1 MPGGPA
7 PGWLHCNDIRILQI
21 AEHELHNRAL
31 APCYAGRGCH
41 LALEDNAQAVLVG
54 EVHDAKRADRDIEID
69 RLDIPPELSAALA
82 ALEDA
87 GNDIRQ
93 RRLEHVELL
102 GFSQMA
108 RLVEVLHREKRNKV
122 RVIEIVVDLEIDH
135 RLDGGGRLEVLDL
148 DLVLERDQFLEYGLQ
163 GGEIQPFLAAE
174 IIVDHP
180 LVDAASF
187 GDGVRACFRQAALAE
202 FGEGRLQDLCARG
215 IGIPLLRRL
224 GGFSRLHAWKMPPAR
239 HRRNGLLAI
248 FAPSARAGIV
258 DTLRR
263 RELTLQLI
271 RARRPFVSDVPKSA
285 SCETIRTS
293 ETGH

>member
-41 LALEDNAQAVLVG
+41 LTLEDDAQAVLVG

-69 RLDIPPELSAALA
+69 WLDIPPELSAALA

-87 GNDIRQ
+87 RNDIRQ

-102 GFSQMA
+102 GFSKMTG
-108 RLVEVLHREKRNKV
+108 LVEILHREKRNKV
-122 RVIEIVVDLEIDH
+122 GVLEVVVDLQIDH
-135 RLDGGGRLEVLDL
+135 GLDRGGGLEMFDL
-148 DLVLERDQFLEYGLQ
+148 DLVLESDQFLEYGLQ
-163 GGEIQPFLAAE
+163 GREIQPFLASE
-174 IIVDHP
+174 IVVDHP

-187 GDGVRACFRQAALAE
+187 SDGVRPRFRQTALAE
-202 FGEGRLQDLCARG
+202 FGEGRLQDLCSRG
-215 IGIPLLRRL
+215 VGIPLLRCF
-224 GGFSRLHAWKMPPAR
+224 GGFSSFHAWKMPPAR

-248 FAPSARAGIV
+248 LAPAAGAGIV
-258 DTLRR
+258 DTLR
-263 RELTLQLI
+263 
-271 RARRPFVSDVPKSA
+271 PA
-285 SCETIRTS
+285 S
-293 ETGH
+293 